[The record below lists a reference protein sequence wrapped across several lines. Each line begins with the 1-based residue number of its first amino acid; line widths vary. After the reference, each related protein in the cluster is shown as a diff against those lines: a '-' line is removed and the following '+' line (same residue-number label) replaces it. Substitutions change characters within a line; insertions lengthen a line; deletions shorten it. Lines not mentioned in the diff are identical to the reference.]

1 MQKVLLDSVT
11 FALEK
16 IIHSLLIFLRI
27 DSDGLTENYFYSL
40 HFIRQ
45 HVENCLIYT
54 RSDQLMFS
62 IVMLRGHCVQS

>member
-1 MQKVLLDSVT
+1 MQKVLLESVT

-27 DSDGLTENYFYSL
+27 DSDGLTKNHFFIVYISL
-40 HFIRQ
+40 GSMLKI
-45 HVENCLIYT
+45 VL
-54 RSDQLMFS
+54 S

>member
-27 DSDGLTENYFYSL
+27 DSDGLTENYFFIVYISL
-40 HFIRQ
+40 GSMLKI
-45 HVENCLIYT
+45 VL
-54 RSDQLMFS
+54 S

>member
-27 DSDGLTENYFYSL
+27 DSDGLTKNYFFIVYISL
-40 HFIRQ
+40 GSMLKIVLSMQ
-45 HVENCLIYT
+45 
-54 RSDQLMFS
+54 DQINECSL
-62 IVMLRGHCVQS
+62 L

>member
-27 DSDGLTENYFYSL
+27 DSDGLTEIIFYSL

-45 HVENCLIYT
+45 HVENCLIYCDAPWALCT
-54 RSDQLMFS
+54 VLEK
-62 IVMLRGHCVQS
+62 IL